1 MTEKLLDKG
10 FERVGENLKAVRENI
25 AEAAIRSGRKP
36 EEIKLMAVTKTVE
49 PEYINYAISQGI
61 DLIGENKVQEFMSK
75 KEFLNLENCEAHL
88 IGHLQTNKVKKIV
101 GEVSMI
107 QSLDSLHLAEEISN
121 RSKALGI
128 VTDVLIE
135 VNIGGEDCKTGL
147 EMSKLEELI
156 YAAAEMP
163 GIKVKGLM
171 TVPPFSEDSEQARGF
186 FKNMYKLF
194 IDMRSKK
201 IDNISMDIL
210 SMGMSGDYCQAVE
223 EGSTLVRVGSAIFG
237 NRRY

>member
-25 AEAAIRSGRKP
+25 AEAAVRSGRKP

-75 KEFLNLENCEAHL
+75 KEFLNLKNCEAHL

>member
-25 AEAAIRSGRKP
+25 AEAAVRSGRKP

-147 EMSKLEELI
+147 EISKLEELI
-156 YAAAEMP
+156 YAASEMP